1 MVVVSFDLER
11 GKEELRPLTSGGSF
25 ENIYQLLYYTTLL
38 KYVTQEHIKSIGFS
52 GAKKV
57 ATKRKL
63 QALRELGYLR
73 FANKSRSIYSTTAK
87 TYHLLKALGH
97 DFKLLPSLP
106 KGTGAE
112 IYNTDVFVQAIK
124 LPNYHALLYPQFPT
138 EKPYIIPDA
147 LMVLK
152 EDHRYQLNFLEIE
165 AEKPNWDYYLQTK
178 YDSYKRLAKDPQV
191 YKYWKSFSGYL
202 NLACPPIEEFNFR
215 VIIIGSIQKSWGPG
229 FEFRREL

>member
-1 MVVVSFDLER
+1 MAIVSFDLER
-11 GKEELRPLTSGGSF
+11 GKDELRPLTSGGSF
-25 ENIYQLLYYTTLL
+25 ENIYRLLYYVALL
-38 KYVTQEHIKSIGFS
+38 KYATQEQIKSIGFA
-52 GAKKV
+52 GVGKV

-63 QALRELGYLR
+63 QVLRELGYLR
-73 FANKSRSIYSTTAK
+73 FANKSRRIYSAMPK

-97 DFKLLPSLP
+97 NFKLLPSVT

-112 IYNTDVFVQAIK
+112 IYNTDVLVQALK

-202 NLACPPIEEFNFR
+202 NLACPPIEKFKFR
-215 VIIIGSIQKSWGPG
+215 VIIIGSIKKKLGTR
-229 FEFRREL
+229 F